1 MLREPD
7 SQYVE
12 SRLQYQMRFYP
23 FCHVEENRIK
33 GDNLQMSIE
42 TISYGGSLKIKK
54 KSERINIVG
63 LIEGIRCQ
71 G

>member
-1 MLREPD
+1 MITMMTKKQAEEYLRKG
-7 SQYVE
+7 
-12 SRLQYQMRFYP
+12 L
-23 FCHVEENRIK
+23 EENRIK

>member
-1 MLREPD
+1 MASVNNGWKLAEEYLRKG
-7 SQYVE
+7 
-12 SRLQYQMRFYP
+12 L
-23 FCHVEENRIK
+23 EENRIK